1 MRTLDMRGLIGRTL
15 SHPVFSLGSTM
26 LWGLLEFIA
35 LQWSAV
41 RNRGHKLSA

>member
-1 MRTLDMRGLIGRTL
+1 MRTHDMRGLFGRVV
-15 SHPVFSLGSTM
+15 SHPAFSLGSTV

-41 RNRGHKLSA
+41 RNRGRVHW